1 MMRTLLRFTAILL
14 LSVFPLAA
22 ESLPVLTL
30 DDALSSARE
39 KNIEL
44 EIAKVEMEGKVRS
57 ANAVMTTFLPDIS
70 ISASASTSASFQ
82 SGTAF
87 NGINYDVGA
96 DITFPFSGS
105 MITDRRTRDI
115 AKRGASLSF
124 ENSLIGLEQDVITG
138 YWGLA
143 TADLSIQAAQLSLDS
158 AERQYESTLAMYR
171 NGMVD
176 ELSLSEAEL
185 SLYDA
190 QLQLKELQDEK
201 DELMTAFRTMT
212 GISGEFSTEPLPE
225 PVLLS
230 LPSPEELFREY
241 SEGSISVQ
249 NARNSLESAKNEE
262 STLRLSAYVPS
273 ISASL
278 GYSYSGSHDSDW
290 VYGTRDN
297 GISGSVR
304 VSIPISPLIPT
315 SAEDIAIK
323 EAGDNVKVAS
333 LTLQNTQNSLLA
345 EIESYAM
352 GISQAEESLKLAER
366 KRAAAERTNALSEEA
381 FSAGLITANDASDTR
396 NRLLNAEME
405 LLSARLSHLLQSYT
419 LASAM
424 NIPLAELQAR
434 YARI

>member
-82 SGTAF
+82 SRTAF

-124 ENSLIGLEQDVITG
+124 ENSLIGLEHDVITG

-201 DELMTAFRTMT
+201 DELT